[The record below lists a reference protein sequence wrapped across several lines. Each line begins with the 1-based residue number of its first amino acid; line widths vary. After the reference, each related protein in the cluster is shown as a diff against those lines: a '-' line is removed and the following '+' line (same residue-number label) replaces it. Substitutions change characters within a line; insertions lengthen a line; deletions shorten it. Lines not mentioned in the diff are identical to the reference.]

1 MIAVKLCLY
10 QLYNI
15 SFMKS
20 WGNTS
25 CNSTFFRKG
34 KSYFKCSLSTV
45 SVNRYQKGRKK
56 MRPFS
61 SLFPVGHD
69 SPLHPIVPPTPCPI
83 SGINKQKNK
92 KQHNSRKTQIKAK

>member
-56 MRPFS
+56 KGD
-61 SLFPVGHD
+61 LFPLY
-69 SPLHPIVPPTPCPI
+69 SLWAMTAPYIP
-83 SGINKQKNK
+83 
-92 KQHNSRKTQIKAK
+92 